1 MINILK
7 MDFHR
12 FKTNKMM
19 YILLLIFSAFQ
30 VFGIFMMKQYEQPV
44 EAGGVLVSTMNESQF
59 IQLMLAQ
66 TPSWVLMY
74 VTVFSVYF
82 YMSEYNAGFYKN
94 YLSMRNARM
103 YSVFSKILMQA
114 LFTMLIFIT
123 MIISD
128 LIGRTIFFNHAEIGD
143 LGYFVK
149 LLVGQFLLHWAFS
162 IVILCISILSK
173 KLMTSLV
180 VGVALILNIVGM
192 IVGVLDSLIDKINI
206 SKYLLVNTIVDIKD
220 FNHMND
226 VVHVASVAIV
236 FILFFSFIA
245 VRYKMQEDMR

>member
-30 VFGIFMMKQYEQPV
+30 VFAIFMMRQYEQPV
-44 EAGGVLVSTMNESQF
+44 EQGEVLVSAMNESQF
-59 IQLMLAQ
+59 IQLVLAQ

-74 VTVFSVYF
+74 IAVFSVYF

-94 YLSMRNARM
+94 YISMKNARI
-103 YSVFSKILMQA
+103 YSVISKILILA
-114 LFTMLIFIT
+114 LFTLLMFIT

-128 LIGRTIFFNHAEIGD
+128 LIGRTIFFNHADIGD
-143 LGYFVK
+143 VGYFIK
-149 LLVGQFLLHWAFS
+149 LLIGQFLLHWAFS
-162 IVILCISILSK
+162 IVILCISIFSK

-180 VGVALILNIVGM
+180 VGVALALNILGMVVGA
-192 IVGVLDSLIDKINI
+192 LDALVDKINV
-206 SKYLLVNTIVDIKD
+206 SQYLLVNTIVSIKD
-220 FNHMND
+220 FNQMND
-226 VVHVASVAIV
+226 VVHVASVAVI
-236 FILFFSFIA
+236 FILLFSFIA
-245 VRYKMQEDMR
+245 IRYKMKEDMG